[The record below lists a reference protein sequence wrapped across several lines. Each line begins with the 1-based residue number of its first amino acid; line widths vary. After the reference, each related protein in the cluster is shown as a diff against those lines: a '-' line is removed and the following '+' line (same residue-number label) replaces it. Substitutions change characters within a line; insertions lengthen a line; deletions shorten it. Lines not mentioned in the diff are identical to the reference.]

1 MRGRVVPLSKPRR
14 VVADLMHFAAG
25 VPGVPVQRRMGLAA
39 VAAARATNP
48 ARPPWSAVFVKAFA
62 LVAREFPEL
71 RRAYCK
77 FPVPHL
83 YEYDRSVA
91 CVAVEREYR
100 GERAVFCV
108 PVRGPDEP
116 TIVELAGLV
125 RHLSTAPVEE
135 IRPMRRLLAFA
146 GLPRFARR
154 ALWWLALNLGRQ
166 RGKYFGTFGL
176 SVYSGLG
183 AESLHP
189 LGPWATLLNYGVMQ
203 PDGTVDVRV
212 VYDHRVMDG
221 ATVARALRRLEEVLT
236 GPITDELREVW
247 LPDYARTD
255 DARRAALFTSTERG
269 AL

>member
-25 VPGVPVQRRMGLAA
+25 VPSVPVQRRMGLAA

-48 ARPPWSAVFVKAFA
+48 VRPPWTAIFVKAYA
-62 LVAREFPEL
+62 LVAREVPEL

-83 YEYDRSVA
+83 YEYDRSA
-91 CVAVEREYR
+91 GCVAFEKDYR
-100 GERAVFCV
+100 GEPGVFGV
-108 PVRGPDEP
+108 PVRGPDEH
-116 TIVELAGLV
+116 TLVELAGLI
-125 RHLSTAPVEE
+125 RHLSKTPAEE
-135 IRPMRRLLAFA
+135 LRSMRRMLAFA
-146 GLPRFARR
+146 GLPRVVRR
-154 ALWWLALNLGRQ
+154 ALWWVALNLGRQ
-166 RGKYFGTFGL
+166 RFKYFGTFAL

-183 AESLHP
+183 AESLHQ
-189 LGPWATLLNYGVMQ
+189 LGPWPTMLNYGVMQ

-247 LPDYARTD
+247 LPDYAVADET
-255 DARRAALFTSTERG
+255 RRAALIPPSLNAG
-269 AL
+269 